1 VFASNLPLADY
12 RQISISLKKQPRG
25 EMADWA
31 SQLTWSPK
39 TILAMK
45 WLNFSCMENSMSN
58 PQRSEKCLLV
68 IPARR
73 RSTRLPNKMLLRE
86 TGKTV
91 LQHTYEAASQA
102 RIPGSIVI
110 ATDDEEIAAEAQNFG
125 AQVAMT
131 SPDCPSGT
139 DRVAEVVRGIPE
151 AEIVVNLQ
159 GDEPEIDRAAI
170 DRLATLLIENPT
182 ASMATLA
189 TPIRSREA
197 LEDPACVKVVF
208 DNSRKAMYFSRSPIP
223 HPREW
228 NDDLLTTT
236 PATFYQHIGIYAYRR
251 NLLLRFASLPMGQTE
266 QIEKLEQ
273 LRILEQGETIL
284 VSEVAQPTRG
294 IDTPAD
300 YAAFVTRLNSQ
311 RFAA

>member
-1 VFASNLPLADY
+1 MDGRES
-12 RQISISLKKQPRG
+12 G
-25 EMADWA
+25 E
-31 SQLTWSPK
+31 
-39 TILAMK
+39 
-45 WLNFSCMENSMSN
+45 N
-58 PQRSEKCLLV
+58 CLLV

-73 RSTRLPNKMLLRE
+73 RSTRLPDKMLLRE

-91 LQHTYEAASQA
+91 LQHTYEAARQA
-102 RIPGSIVI
+102 RIPSGIII
-110 ATDDEEIAAEAQNFG
+110 ATDDEEIAREARKFG
-125 AQVAMT
+125 ARVAMT

-151 AEIVVNLQ
+151 ADVIVNLQ
-159 GDEPEIDRAAI
+159 GDEPEIDPAAI
-170 DRLATLLIENPT
+170 DLLAMLLHDNPT

-208 DNSRKAMYFSRSPIP
+208 DNHGRAMYFSRSPVP
-223 HPREW
+223 YPREW
-228 NDDLLTTT
+228 HEGMLTST
-236 PATFYQHIGIYAYRR
+236 PAAFFQHVGVYAYRR
-251 NLLLRFASLPMGQTE
+251 TLLMRFASLPMGRTE

-273 LRILEQGETIL
+273 LRILEQGENIL
-284 VSEVAQPTRG
+284 IGEIAQPTRG

-300 YAAFVTRLNSQ
+300 YAAFVTRQNNR